1 MTPDEYTIQE
11 AFIEVDDGHQLYTQE
26 WGNSGA
32 ETTMLFVHGG
42 PGSQCKDKHKTNFNP
57 HQHHV
62 IFFDQRGS
70 GQSIP
75 YGSLEHNT
83 TADLIEDINKV
94 LKHYKLD
101 KAVLVG
107 GSWGSALSLAYAL
120 AHPQRVQAM
129 VLRGVYTASKAENAW
144 LDKGRFKTFY
154 PEAWETFLART
165 PKSHHDDPTAY
176 HTKRVLGTDAKA
188 IAESGFAY
196 ETLEGS
202 VMSLD
207 DRPRPADPT
216 NFDALPIRIEMF
228 YMANDCFL
236 PDRHILDNAHKL
248 TMPVWLVQGRYD
260 MVCPPITA
268 YELDQ
273 KLPNSHL
280 IWTIGGH
287 SAGDRGTADVTKSIL
302 LQFR

>member
-11 AFIEVDDGHQLYTQE
+11 AFIEVGAGHQLYTQE
-26 WGNSGA
+26 WGNKKA
-32 ETTMLFVHGG
+32 KTTMLFVHGG
-42 PGSQCKDKHKTNFNP
+42 PGGRGSNRYKTNFDP
-57 HQHHV
+57 RQHHV
-62 IFFDQRGS
+62 IFFDQRGC

-83 TADLIEDINKV
+83 TTELIEDINKI
-94 LKHYKLD
+94 LKHYKAE
-101 KAVLVG
+101 KVVLVG
-107 GSWGSALSLAYAL
+107 GSWGSTLSLAYGL
-120 AHPQRVQAM
+120 AHPARVEAM
-129 VLRGVYTASKAENAW
+129 VLRGIFTASKEEIAW
-144 LDKGRFKTFY
+144 LDKGRFQTFY
-154 PEAWETFLART
+154 PEPWEAFLART
-165 PKSHHDDPTAY
+165 PKSHHHDPTAY
-176 HTKRVLGTDAKA
+176 HIKRVLGQDEKA
-188 IAESGFAY
+188 MAESGFAY

-207 DRPRPADPT
+207 DRPHAADPID
-216 NFDALPIRIEMF
+216 FDALPIRMEMF

-236 PDRHILDNAHKL
+236 PDRHILNNAHKL
-248 TMPVWLVQGRYD
+248 TMPIWLVQGRYD

-287 SAGDRGTADVTKSIL
+287 SAGDRGTADVTKTIL
-302 LQFR
+302 LRF